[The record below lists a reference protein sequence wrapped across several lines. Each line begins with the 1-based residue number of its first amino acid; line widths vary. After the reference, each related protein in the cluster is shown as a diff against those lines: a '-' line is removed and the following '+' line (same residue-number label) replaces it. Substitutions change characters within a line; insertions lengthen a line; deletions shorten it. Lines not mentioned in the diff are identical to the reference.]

1 MQPSNTEHNC
11 TDCGFTFT
19 GGRVQIIDGKAYC
32 YNDAPTTE
40 AQRNNRAYLAILNN
54 R

>member
-1 MQPSNTEHNC
+1 MQPKNTDHDC
-11 TDCGFTFT
+11 TVCGFTFT

-32 YNDAPTTE
+32 RDDAPTTD
-40 AQRNNRAYLAILNN
+40 AQRDNRVYLAILNS